1 MSDLRKVCFF
11 CDEVI
16 EGRKTLEH
24 IIPNSLLGRLGIK
37 EKTIT
42 GQKET
47 QYSRVKVPAHSS
59 CNSEFGSNYESRVL
73 KLLDDPDSLY
83 EAIKSEEA
91 GIPMMYGPDESK
103 TAMITTWMSKIYYG
117 LFYYDLISTQDE
129 GWREICSSVVMGKNF
144 EYVRASYKHGHGFQ
158 LPSSLYVF
166 KTNGANTDLV
176 TLVDPS
182 SILLKIGSL
191 TLVLCICDGYLTKN
205 YLNGEVLER
214 LRNWVRQEDERDIE
228 FPSHKLAFGE
238 IVALRSCIPKTPKF
252 ISSDNQIIN
261 MSLSTMVAN
270 PDEYYRIDDQA
281 LSKARV
287 EILRE
292 FNIKLG

>member
-1 MSDLRKVCFF
+1 MSDLRKICFF

-16 EGRKTLEH
+16 EDKKTLEH

-37 EKTIT
+37 EQTIT
-42 GQKET
+42 GQKQT
-47 QYSRVKVPAHSS
+47 QYSRIKVPAHSS

-73 KLLDDPDSLY
+73 DLLNDLDSLY

-91 GIPMMYGPDESK
+91 GLPMMYGPDESA
-103 TAMITTWMSKIYYG
+103 TAIITTWLSKIYYG

-129 GWREICSSVVMGKNF
+129 DWREICSSVVMGQNF

-166 KTNGANTDLV
+166 KTNNANTDLV

-191 TLVLCICDGYLTKN
+191 TLVLCICDGYLTKK

-214 LRNWVRQEDERDIE
+214 LRDCVRQEDERDIE
-228 FPSHKLAFGE
+228 FPSHKLALGE
-238 IVALRSCIPKTPKF
+238 IVALRSCIPKAPKF

-261 MSLSTMVAN
+261 MSLSTMAAN
-270 PDEYYRIDDQA
+270 PDEYYRINDQA
-281 LSKARV
+281 LSNARV

-292 FNIKLG
+292 FNIELG

>member
-11 CDEVI
+11 CNEVI
-16 EGRKTLEH
+16 EGKKTLEH

-37 EKTIT
+37 EQTVT

-73 KLLDDPDSLY
+73 KLLNDPDSLY
-83 EAIKSEEA
+83 EAIKAEEA

-103 TAMITTWMSKIYYG
+103 TSMITTWMSKIYYG
-117 LFYYDLISTQDE
+117 LFYYDLISTKDE
-129 GWREICSSVVMGKNF
+129 GWREICSSVVMAKNF
-144 EYVRASYKHGHGFQ
+144 TYVRASYKHGHGFQ

-166 KTNGANTDLV
+166 KTSNANADLV

-191 TLVLCICDGYLTKN
+191 SLVLCICDGFLTKN

-214 LRNWVRQEDERDIE
+214 LRDWVRQEDERDVE
-228 FPSHKLAFGE
+228 FPSHKLALGE

-261 MSLSTMVAN
+261 LSLSTMVAN

-281 LSKARV
+281 MSDARV

-292 FNIKLG
+292 FNIELG

>member
-1 MSDLRKVCFF
+1 M
-11 CDEVI
+11 
-16 EGRKTLEH
+16 
-24 IIPNSLLGRLGIK
+24 
-37 EKTIT
+37 
-42 GQKET
+42 
-47 QYSRVKVPAHSS
+47 PAHSS

-91 GIPMMYGPDESK
+91 GTPMMYGPDESK

-166 KTNGANTDLV
+166 KTNNANTDLV

-228 FPSHKLAFGE
+228 FPSHKLALGE

-270 PDEYYRIDDQA
+270 PDEYYRINDQA

-292 FNIKLG
+292 FNIELG